1 MIIRVDWP
9 LSPVFL
15 TDSQSKSNNKKSI
28 KMDTTMR
35 DGRQKQDNGKH
46 RKLNLKTVQVDK
58 IRQKGI
64 YAEGKYVNTH
74 NSF

>member
-1 MIIRVDWP
+1 
-9 LSPVFL
+9 
-15 TDSQSKSNNKKSI
+15 
-28 KMDTTMR
+28 MDTTMR